1 VAAASTLLS
10 GCDSSPAAR
19 VAIAAHYVPACAP
32 TVASAPTQL
41 QLIALGDFD
50 RSNDSVSILSSNAS
64 LQALGLPA
72 NTRGVELETLGDQGY
87 WGTGTRD
94 THNQISVLLWP
105 REEACE
111 LAQFTPG
118 SGTAAGGARDWLL
131 AASTRSSSLLSLSA
145 APAPADA
152 SVVGLS
158 VDLGTARVT
167 ELGPGQGLGSP
178 RRFASLSEL
187 GARFIVAGGLD
198 PETLRARG
206 DAEIFD
212 PVRGSFEATRVALAS
227 PRARHAALSLPS
239 GATLLIG
246 GESELGLPLGSVEV
260 ISPDTTRPGRS
271 LELLAE
277 PRVAPTAL
285 LLGDGRILVGGGYRW
300 AEAASPEPA
309 TRAKTPSSSLEF
321 LSFDLADVAAAPIR
335 LEPAA
340 LDRGFVELAAG
351 SALAVGGCTPG
362 VREGDCLPC
371 GESSGCIS
379 REVWWIDPQG
389 QEHPLEPLPTSLA
402 AAAPR
407 LVAAAEGAPWLIAN
421 GRLARFDPWEARF
434 RAVDEVAQAPLD
446 PLLPTPVA
454 VGPGLFVWLQDS
466 DEATQLFGFYSSQR
480 GPLSQDVAPLLV
492 GSGRAV
498 VPHRPPTTQTDPA
511 VTLRYGVATG
521 LELAGSAAVVS
532 IADTDYASFTL
543 DLTLAAGPAPLL
555 RLGGRGASAGESTS
569 FGGLECAWPD
579 FAPPTPEDP
588 TSWVRLRVQRS
599 ADGVSLLLAGAPG
612 AATPTPTEACRRSL
626 PDRVSIELLG
636 TPLGTTRL
644 TRIEIRRS
652 LD

>member
-10 GCDSSPAAR
+10 GCDSSPAER
-19 VAIAAHYVPACAP
+19 VAIGAHYVPACAP
-32 TVASAPTQL
+32 TVASAATQL
-41 QLIALGDFD
+41 ELIALGDFD

-64 LQALGLPA
+64 LQALRLPA
-72 NTRGVELETLGDQGY
+72 DTRAVELNTLGDPGY
-87 WGTGTRD
+87 WGTGTRN

-111 LAQFTPG
+111 LARLTPG
-118 SGTAAGGARDWLL
+118 SGASHWLL
-131 AASTRSSSLLSLSA
+131 AASTRSASLLSLSA
-145 APAPADA
+145 APAAGDA
-152 SVVGLS
+152 SAVGLAI
-158 VDLGTARVT
+158 DLGTARAT
-167 ELGPGQGLGSP
+167 ELGQGQGLGSP
-178 RRFASLSEL
+178 RQFASLSEL
-187 GARFIVAGGLD
+187 GERFIVAGGFD
-198 PETLRARG
+198 PETQRARQ

-212 PVRGSFEATRVALAS
+212 PVRGSFEPARVALAS
-227 PRARHAALSLPS
+227 PRAHHAALSLPS

-246 GESELGLPLGSVEV
+246 GESELGLALGSVEV
-260 ISPDTTRPGRS
+260 ISPDTTRSARA

-300 AEAASPEPA
+300 TGGEADGAGARTRTPIA
-309 TRAKTPSSSLEF
+309 TLEF
-321 LSFDLADVAAAPIR
+321 LSFDLADVARAPIQ

-340 LDRGFVELAAG
+340 LDRAFVELAAG
-351 SALAVGGCTPG
+351 SALAAGGCTPRVG
-362 VREGDCLPC
+362 DADCLPC
-371 GESSGCIS
+371 GEGSGCIS

-389 QEHPLEPLPTSLA
+389 NEHALEQLPVSLS
-402 AAAPR
+402 AAAPH

-434 RAVDEVAQAPLD
+434 RAVDDIAQAPLD
-446 PLLPTPVA
+446 PLLPSPVA
-454 VGPGLFVWLQDS
+454 VGPGLFVWLQES
-466 DEATQLFGFYSSQR
+466 AGATQLLGFYSSQR
-480 GPLSQDVAPLLV
+480 GPFSQDVAPLLV

-498 VPHRPPTTQTDPA
+498 VPHRPPAALETDPA
-511 VTLRYGVATG
+511 VTLRYAVATG
-521 LELAGSAAVVS
+521 LELAGSAAVAS
-532 IADTDYASFTL
+532 IADTDYANFTL
-543 DLTLAAGPAPLL
+543 DLTLAAGPAPLV

-579 FAPPTPEDP
+579 FAAPTPEDP
-588 TSWVRLRVQRS
+588 QSWVRLRVQRS
-599 ADGVSLLLAGAPG
+599 SDGVSLTLAGAEG
-612 AATPTPTEACRRSL
+612 DATATPAEACRRSL